1 LWTNCKFSSGLN
13 NWQLKFIYDA
23 CQVACRYQ
31 PSPIGVNVSPSLR
44 IIGYATLMGPPQ
56 ALYLHRSAQGT
67 RSELDGLPLWLVLFT
82 EFLVRATIFTLGVF
96 FVGEWMGAEIFLLY
110 RVTYFAIAMA
120 VSGAVHTVIYY
131 LTMGVG
137 AKYWQFSTM
146 QRLYRLGRNLT
157 YSVAPALVAALATL
171 VWQDL
176 RYIPLFEGD
185 TVWRISA
192 AVWGLFMLLGVCEAM
207 FVKRIPTG
215 LERDAALLESRH

>member
-1 LWTNCKFSSGLN
+1 V
-13 NWQLKFIYDA
+13 KFIYDA
-23 CQVACRYQ
+23 THGACRHQ
-31 PSPIGVNVSPSLR
+31 PSPIGVVVSPSLR
-44 IIGYATLMGPPQ
+44 IIGYATLIGPPQ

-67 RSELDGLPLWLVLFT
+67 HSELDGLPLWLVLFT
-82 EFLVRATIFTLGVF
+82 EFLLRATVFTLGVF
-96 FVGEWMGAEIFLLY
+96 LVGEWMGAEIFHLY
-110 RVTYFAIAMA
+110 RLAYFAIAMA
-120 VSGAVHTVIYY
+120 VSGAAHTVIYY
-131 LTMGVG
+131 ITLGVG

-192 AVWGLFMLLGVCEAM
+192 AVWGLFMLLGVSEAM
-207 FVKRIPTG
+207 FVNRIPTG
-215 LERDAALLESRH
+215 LERDAALLQSGR

>member
-1 LWTNCKFSSGLN
+1 M
-13 NWQLKFIYDA
+13 KFIYDA
-23 CQVACRYQ
+23 LHVACSYQ
-31 PSPIGVNVSPSLR
+31 LSPIGVNVSPSLR

-82 EFLVRATIFTLGVF
+82 EFLLRATVFTLGVF
-96 FVGEWMGAEIFLLY
+96 LVSEWLGAEIFLIY
-110 RVTYFAIAMA
+110 KVTYFAIAMA

-131 LTMGVG
+131 LTLGIG

-176 RYIPLFEGD
+176 RYIPLFDGE

-192 AVWGLFMLLGVCEAM
+192 SVWGVFLLLGICEAM

-215 LERDAALLESRH
+215 LERDAALIQAGR